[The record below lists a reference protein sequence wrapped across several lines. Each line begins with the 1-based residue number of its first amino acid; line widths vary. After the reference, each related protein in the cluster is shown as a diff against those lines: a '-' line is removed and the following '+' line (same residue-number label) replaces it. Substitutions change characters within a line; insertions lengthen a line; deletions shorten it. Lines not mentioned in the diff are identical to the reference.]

1 VDVSHMLG
9 VFVDGPI
16 NARQIRSVRELDDE
30 EYRSYVHDVAAVLG
44 FFSDYE
50 QYVMVRHAY
59 VEYLNL
65 LERQAAVLANH
76 VHLNEVM
83 RAQIVH
89 NINRRLRSFFS
100 EFRVFLDYT
109 ETKLKRR
116 YGVDSE
122 QAHAFKAACSRQFDR
137 SFDYRFVYK
146 LRNYALH
153 VNLPLN
159 AMSLAS
165 GEGEFDAEDPD
176 THNRFAVKVDRDA
189 LLNDGFDWGKH
200 VRPGLESLPA
210 SFELNPIIKEA
221 MFCLEKIHVELV
233 CSKLAGEKRAAE
245 RIVDLAGQVTESGIP
260 CVLRVDGPDE
270 DIINGYTLYMERG
283 EGTEGSGPDRMAVHI
298 GWIPVESAQAILDLP
313 EPAELF
319 RHDSFFLDI
328 NSSTPSGEPV
338 DLPF

>member
-1 VDVSHMLG
+1 MSVPHMLG
-9 VFVDGPI
+9 IFVDGPI
-16 NARQIRSVRELDDE
+16 NGRQIKSVRELNDE
-30 EYRSYVHDVAAVLG
+30 EYRSYVYDAATVLG

-65 LERQAAVLANH
+65 LERQAAALANH
-76 VHLNEVM
+76 VHLNDVM

-116 YGVDSE
+116 YGADSE
-122 QAHAFKAACSRQFDR
+122 QVCAFKAACSRQFDA

-165 GEGEFDAEDPD
+165 GEGEFDAEAPD

-189 LLNDGFDWGKH
+189 LLNDRFDWGRH

-221 MFCLEKIHVELV
+221 MYCLEKVHVELV

-245 RIVDLAGQVTESGIP
+245 RIVALAGQVPEPGIP
-260 CVLRVDGPDE
+260 CVLRLDGPEE
-270 DIINGYTLYMERG
+270 DIINGYTLYMER
-283 EGTEGSGPDRMAVHI
+283 EESPEGSGPDRMAVHI
-298 GWIPVESAQAILDLP
+298 GWMPVESARAILDLP
-313 EPAELF
+313 DPSELS
-319 RHDSFFLDI
+319 RHDSLFLEI
-328 NSSTPSGEPV
+328 NSTTPTGEPV